1 MADAIKLNETQQKVL
16 EMVEKMTVLEL
27 ADLVKAME
35 EKFGVSAVAPVATVA
50 AVAATGA
57 GEAVEEKSSFNVV
70 IADVGSNKIGV
81 IKVVRELTGVGLVE
95 AKNLVEKGAGTV
107 IKEEVEKAE
116 AENMKKL
123 LEEAGAKVEL
133 K

>member
-1 MADAIKLNETQQKVL
+1 MADAVKLNETQQKVL

-35 EKFGVSAVAPVATVA
+35 EKFGVSAAAPVAAVA
-50 AVAATGA
+50 AVAATP
-57 GEAVEEKSSFNVV
+57 GEPVEEQSAFNVV
-70 IADVGSNKIGV
+70 LADVGGNKIGV

-107 IKEEVEKAE
+107 VKEDVEKAE

>member
-1 MADAIKLNETQQKVL
+1 MADAVKLNETQQKVL

-35 EKFGVSAVAPVATVA
+35 EKFGVSAAAPVA
-50 AVAATGA
+50 AVAAVA
-57 GEAVEEKSSFNVV
+57 AAPGEAVEEQSAFNVV
-70 IADVGSNKIGV
+70 LADVGGNKIGV

-107 IKEEVEKAE
+107 VKEDVEKAE

>member
-1 MADAIKLNETQQKVL
+1 MADAVKLNENQKKVL

-35 EKFGVSAVAPVATVA
+35 EKFGVSASAPVA
-50 AVAATGA
+50 AVAAPVAA
-57 GEAVEEKSSFNVV
+57 GEPEEEQSSFNVV
-70 IADVGSNKIGV
+70 LADIGGNKIGV
-81 IKVVRELTGVGLVE
+81 IKVVRELTGVGLVD

-107 IKEEVEKAE
+107 VKEDVEKEEAE
-116 AENMKKL
+116 SMKKQ

>member
-107 IKEEVEKAE
+107 IKEEVENAE

>member
-1 MADAIKLNETQQKVL
+1 MADKAVKLSDTQQKVL

-35 EKFGVSAVAPVATVA
+35 EKFGVSAAAPVA
-50 AVAATGA
+50 AVAAGPVATG
-57 GEAVEEKSSFNVV
+57 EPVEEQSSFNLVL
-70 IADVGSNKIGV
+70 ADIGGNKIGV

-107 IKEEVEKAE
+107 VKEDVEKAD

>member
-1 MADAIKLNETQQKVL
+1 MADAVKLNETQQKVL

-35 EKFGVSAVAPVATVA
+35 EKFGVSAAAPVA
-50 AVAATGA
+50 AVAAVPAGGA

-70 IADVGSNKIGV
+70 IADVGGNKIGV

-107 IKEEVEKAE
+107 VKEEVEKAE